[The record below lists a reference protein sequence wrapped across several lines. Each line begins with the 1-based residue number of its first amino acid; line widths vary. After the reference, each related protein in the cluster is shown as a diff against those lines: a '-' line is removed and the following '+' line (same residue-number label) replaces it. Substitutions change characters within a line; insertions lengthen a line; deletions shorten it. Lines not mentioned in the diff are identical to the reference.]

1 MLDLLAMCVRSF
13 VFTAL
18 TAVAVTAGIAKAES
32 PEWGSEP
39 GFDGFEAENA
49 VFKICP
55 VSSGDPNKYA
65 LCFTA
70 NCWTLDGVAYCKCD
84 LKNGESISLPFRYR
98 EDGEKKDVCDIF
110 LSSVGNG
117 FTVSTYSPPRQ
128 MQKDYDPDKEELGPP
143 MALYD
148 CPGARGF
155 SGDYSAQCDGGLCFN
170 STSGTD
176 FPGLG
181 HIEVDQIVCSCPP
194 IPNIPIGFQIA
205 GPWLCDPG
213 DPNVD
218 GNCCDTEYQEKFCY
232 VDQVRRTG
240 TELVVSAPTGT
251 ASFLAK
257 KLTGELPRFNK
268 CRSVDGWHRT
278 RRGQ

>member
-1 MLDLLAMCVRSF
+1 MLDLLALSVRSF
-13 VFTAL
+13 VFTVM

-39 GFDGFEAENA
+39 GFDGIETENS

-55 VSSGDPNKYA
+55 ESPNEPDTYA

-70 NCWTLDGVAYCKCD
+70 HCRTLDGVAYCKCD

-98 EDGEKKDVCDIF
+98 GDGQEKDVCDIF
-110 LSSVGNG
+110 LASVNNG

-128 MQKDYDPDKEELGPP
+128 MQKDYDPLKEMLGPP

-148 CPGARGF
+148 CPGASGF

-170 STSGTD
+170 STSGTV

-181 HIEVDQIVCSCPP
+181 SIGDDQIVCSCPP
-194 IPNIPIGFQIA
+194 IPNIPYIGFQIA

-213 DPNVD
+213 DPNV
-218 GNCCDTEYQEKFCY
+218 GGYCCDTAYQEKFCN
-232 VDQVRRTG
+232 VDQVRLTG
-240 TELVVSAPTGT
+240 TELVVSAPTGV
-251 ASFLAK
+251 ASFLAE
-257 KLTGELPRFNK
+257 KLTGEFPRFNK
-268 CRSVDGWHRT
+268 CSSVVGGD
-278 RRGQ
+278 